1 MKIIKRLSNDIAGNI
16 EEARGKIR
24 IDVVNFH

>member
-1 MKIIKRLSNDIAGNI
+1 MRILKRLSNDIAGNI

-24 IDVVNFH
+24 TAYDLKA